1 MHAKTNPT
9 HQWLLYTIVS
19 IIILAIGLYTFP
31 LPFTSTAILIAD
43 ISMTIILVIMIIT
56 LTLFLDNNI
65 YEKTILA
72 ASLLLFILTIWT
84 NF

>member
-9 HQWLLYTIVS
+9 HRWLLYTIVS
-19 IIILAIGLYTFP
+19 IIILAIDLDTFP

-43 ISMTIILVIMIIT
+43 STMTIMLVIMIVA

-72 ASLLLFILTIWT
+72 TSLLLFILTIWT

>member
-1 MHAKTNPT
+1 MHAKTNQT
-9 HQWLLYTIVS
+9 HRWLLYTIVS
-19 IIILAIGLYTFP
+19 IIILALGLDTFP
-31 LPFTSTAILIAD
+31 LPFTSTAILITD
-43 ISMTIILVIMIIT
+43 ISMTIILVIMIVA

-72 ASLLLFILTIWT
+72 ASLLLFVLTIWT

>member
-43 ISMTIILVIMIIT
+43 ISMTIILVIMIIA

-72 ASLLLFILTIWT
+72 TSLLLFILTIWT